1 MQRNISYRLNELVI
15 QAVLKALC
23 FFPFFN
29 DQVQSSQP
37 EDNTVYYQ
45 NSYES
50 QPYGSSYSMP
60 FTYSTVTPQT
70 VKPVGRADNGSV
82 HYGSSISDLTP
93 VSIDL
98 VKKRLQDR

>member
-1 MQRNISYRLNELVI
+1 MCVSCLLSD
-15 QAVLKALC
+15 
-23 FFPFFN
+23 
-29 DQVQSSQP
+29 DQVQSNQP
-37 EDNTVYYQ
+37 EDNMAYYQ

-70 VKPVGRADNGSV
+70 GKTTGRADNGSV
-82 HYGSSISDLTP
+82 HYGASVSDLSP

-98 VKKRLQDR
+98 VKKRLRDR